1 VSGPNVYEAEY
12 TVGSELGLHARPA
25 GQFVMLAS
33 RFASEISVGR
43 GADWV
48 DGRSVLSLLSL
59 AAGRGTRL
67 RIRAVGPD
75 AQAAVE
81 ALGRVLEEQYAAPPR
96 PPAG

>member
-1 VSGPNVYEAEY
+1 VSGSDIYEAEF
-12 TVGSELGLHARPA
+12 TVQSELGLHARPA
-25 GQFVMLAS
+25 GQFVVLAS

-59 AAGRGTRL
+59 AAGRGTKL
-67 RIRAVGPD
+67 RVRAVGPD

-81 ALGRVLEEQYAAPPR
+81 ALGRVLEEQQTAPPR
-96 PPAG
+96 PAAG